1 MRQVMQ
7 ALCNNVY
14 RFEKILVTS
23 GWGATTYCQ
32 RGVLQH
38 FRLLDSQGS
47 LVGARL
53 VGGTGVSMQILNM
66 HEPTKMISQTCSP
79 TCFPLY
85 HITCVVNQSVRFH
98 VKHDAFVLM
107 SARNV

>member
-1 MRQVMQ
+1 MRQVLQ

-14 RFEKILVTS
+14 RFGKIIVTL

-47 LVGARL
+47 LVRARL
-53 VGGTGVSMQILNM
+53 VGGTRVSMQMLNM
-66 HEPTKMISQTCSP
+66 HEPTKMISQ
-79 TCFPLY
+79 
-85 HITCVVNQSVRFH
+85 HVVPCASLFTTLH
-98 VKHDAFVLM
+98 VLSIKALGFM
-107 SARNV
+107 SNMPHLL